1 MFIVL
6 SPDSPDPLHKQVTDQ
21 IREAVAGGDVH
32 PGDRLPSIREMAKEL
47 NISVITVK
55 RSYMDLEREGLLVTR
70 AGLGSFVADVDR
82 AYLRRDQL
90 AEVRAELKGM
100 LERAGRFGIS
110 AGDVAELVTELEEE
124 RAGLEE
130 ERNDTSR

>member
-6 SPDSPDPLHKQVTDQ
+6 SPESPDPLHKQVTDQ
-21 IREAVAGGDVH
+21 IREAVAGGEVG

-82 AYLRRDQL
+82 AYLKQDQL
-90 AEVRAELKGM
+90 AEVRAELKGI

-110 AGDVAELVTELEEE
+110 AAEVAGLIAELEEG
-124 RAGLEE
+124 RDGSD
-130 ERNDTSR
+130 R

>member
-1 MFIVL
+1 VFIVL
-6 SPDSPDPLHKQVTDQ
+6 SSESPDPLHKQVTDQ
-21 IREAVAGGDVH
+21 IREAVAGGDVV

-90 AEVRAELKGM
+90 AEVRTELKAI

-110 AGDVAELVTELEEE
+110 AGDVAQLITEIEEG
-124 RAGLEE
+124 RDDSD
-130 ERNDTSR
+130 R